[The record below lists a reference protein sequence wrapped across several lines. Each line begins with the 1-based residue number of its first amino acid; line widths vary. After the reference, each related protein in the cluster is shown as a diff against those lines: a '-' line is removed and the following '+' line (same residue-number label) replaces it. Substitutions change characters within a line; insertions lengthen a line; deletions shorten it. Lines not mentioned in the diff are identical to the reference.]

1 MASFT
6 DAIPQFNPYIQ
17 QLPVEAMV
25 AVGMEKQK
33 RYDEGI
39 QKIQG
44 QIDQVAGLDIV
55 RDVDRQYLQSK
66 LNDLGSKLKTVA
78 ASDFSNFQLVNS
90 VGGMASKIA
99 KDNTV
104 MNSVQ
109 STAKFRKEQS
119 LMEESRQKGESA
131 IQNEYDFSTQTDKW
145 LNDTNVGQSYNGR
158 YRKYLDVDKKWF
170 EVLKSLHSDL
180 AEEDIPYVRN
190 EDGSLNRQQ
199 TAEAMQRISKESVS
213 SNKIENALRASLSPD
228 ELEQLN
234 INGRYEFRGI
244 QDPEQLGVYATAKAS
259 SQIQQNE
266 KYIKELKGVIALSSS
281 DQNKKLQAE
290 EGIKALENANMNI
303 KTQMSSELE
312 MIANDI
318 ESAKGYIYRKGAIE
332 QFASAHAWEK
342 QKSNLL
348 TNPINSYRMD
358 LANHQLS
365 VARYELNKDQL
376 TWRKYVE
383 SNKMNNENR
392 ELEMKNN
399 GMMSPDSSIYGGLS
413 TKINNQRGALL
424 KEINQNNESYEST
437 MRTVL
442 SSLGPNVTR
451 DQLENAIKLYNEGD
465 AAEFDKIIPVQFK
478 TVINQAIKSKKE
490 ARKLSLY
497 EQQVYEKART
507 SSPEIIKYNAE
518 LNELAQDIK
527 PVTVDGVQF
536 SSEEVRRYLD
546 KTTRSDKTQASPMGG
561 ITVRSEY
568 SSSAPLTQKEELLR
582 GSQSVLLQNNSYLR
596 KVKGFND
603 VLGEAVETEMA
614 NGNGQF
620 LAKETPIF
628 LPNTEGGAAR
638 NKMENL
644 TSSFLQKYSGGFLSG
659 IKGGAESLSQ
669 DDIEKAFGWLGDNS
683 DKNVLQ
689 YFLIDQNNDNYLMVR
704 KGGEEVVIPI
714 DAREVG
720 MLPTGSNIKQSSAYK
735 NLISTQ
741 EKFNG
746 STNPTGKIIDSGY
759 DRIDMPNVS
768 YNIGA
773 DLTQEFNNPD
783 RQYLTLNLVTPAGV
797 IPYQYPESLDASGA
811 LNFISRLDNQQVK
824 ELYLRSSISPEL
836 KKVIENL

>member
-6 DAIPQFNPYIQ
+6 DAIPSFNPYIQ
-17 QLPVEAMV
+17 QLPIESMV
-25 AVGMEKQK
+25 SVGMEKQK
-33 RYDEGI
+33 RYDEGV

-119 LMEESRQKGESA
+119 MMEEARQKGESA
-131 IQNEYDFSTQTDKW
+131 IQNEYDFSVQTDKW

-158 YRKYLDVDKKWF
+158 YRKYIDVDKKWF
-170 EVLKSLHSDL
+170 DVLKSLHSDL

-244 QDPEQLGVYATAKAS
+244 QDPVQFGVYATAKGN

-290 EGIKALENANMNI
+290 EGIKALEDANRNI
-303 KTQMSSELE
+303 KTQINNELE
-312 MIANDI
+312 MINTDL
-318 ESAKGYIYRKGAIE
+318 ESAKGYLYRKGAIE

-348 TNPINSYRMD
+348 TNPINSYRLD

-365 VARYELNKDQL
+365 VARFQQSQEEFNWKKVIDSEKLKLDQF
-376 TWRKYVE
+376 E
-383 SNKMNNENR
+383 SS
-392 ELEMKNN
+392 MKNN
-399 GMMSPDSSIYGGLS
+399 GMMSPDSSIYGGVS
-413 TKINNQRGALL
+413 TKINNQRGELL

-437 MRTVL
+437 IRTVL
-442 SSLGPNVTR
+442 NSLGPDVSR

-465 AAEFDKIIPVQFK
+465 ANEFDKIIPVQFK
-478 TVINQAIKSKKE
+478 AVINQAIKSKKE
-490 ARKLSLY
+490 ARTLALY
-497 EQQVYEKART
+497 EEQVFQKVKT
-507 SSPEIIKYNAE
+507 SSPLVAEHNAK

-527 PVTVDGVQF
+527 PITVDGVEF

-546 KTTRSDKTQASPMGG
+546 KITKSDKTESSPVGG
-561 ITVRSEY
+561 ITVRSEFLPTR
-568 SSSAPLTQKEELLR
+568 ALTQKEELLR
-582 GSQSVLLQNNSYLR
+582 GNQRILLQNNSYLR
-596 KVKGFND
+596 TVNNFED
-603 VLGEAVETEMA
+603 VLNEAVEKQMA
-614 NGNGQF
+614 EDNGKF
-620 LAKETPIF
+620 LPVLNNIL

-644 TSSFLQKYSGGFLSG
+644 TSGFLQKYSGDFLSG
-659 IKGGAESLSQ
+659 MKGGSESLSE
-669 DDIEKAFGWLGDNS
+669 DDIEKAFGWLGES
-683 DKNVLQ
+683 DRNVLL
-689 YFLIDQNNDNYLMVR
+689 YGLINQNNSNYLSVR
-704 KGGEEVVIPI
+704 KGAEEVIIPI
-714 DAREVG
+714 DEREVR
-720 MLPTGSNIKQSSAYK
+720 MLPLGTDIKQSSAYK
-735 NLISTQ
+735 DLISTQ
-741 EKFNG
+741 ALFNG
-746 STNPTGKIIDSGY
+746 ETNPTGNFSDSKF
-759 DRIDMPNVS
+759 DRIDMPNVT
-768 YNIGA
+768 YNVRA

-783 RQYLTLNLVTPAGV
+783 RQYLTLRLMTPQGP

-811 LNFISRLDNQQVK
+811 INFISRLNNQEVK

-836 KKVIENL
+836 KKLIENL

>member
-318 ESAKGYIYRKGAIE
+318 ESAKGYIYRK
-332 QFASAHAWEK
+332 
-342 QKSNLL
+342 
-348 TNPINSYRMD
+348 
-358 LANHQLS
+358 
-365 VARYELNKDQL
+365 
-376 TWRKYVE
+376 
-383 SNKMNNENR
+383 
-392 ELEMKNN
+392 
-399 GMMSPDSSIYGGLS
+399 
-413 TKINNQRGALL
+413 
-424 KEINQNNESYEST
+424 
-437 MRTVL
+437 
-442 SSLGPNVTR
+442 
-451 DQLENAIKLYNEGD
+451 
-465 AAEFDKIIPVQFK
+465 
-478 TVINQAIKSKKE
+478 
-490 ARKLSLY
+490 
-497 EQQVYEKART
+497 
-507 SSPEIIKYNAE
+507 
-518 LNELAQDIK
+518 
-527 PVTVDGVQF
+527 
-536 SSEEVRRYLD
+536 
-546 KTTRSDKTQASPMGG
+546 
-561 ITVRSEY
+561 
-568 SSSAPLTQKEELLR
+568 
-582 GSQSVLLQNNSYLR
+582 
-596 KVKGFND
+596 
-603 VLGEAVETEMA
+603 
-614 NGNGQF
+614 
-620 LAKETPIF
+620 
-628 LPNTEGGAAR
+628 
-638 NKMENL
+638 
-644 TSSFLQKYSGGFLSG
+644 
-659 IKGGAESLSQ
+659 
-669 DDIEKAFGWLGDNS
+669 
-683 DKNVLQ
+683 
-689 YFLIDQNNDNYLMVR
+689 
-704 KGGEEVVIPI
+704 
-714 DAREVG
+714 
-720 MLPTGSNIKQSSAYK
+720 
-735 NLISTQ
+735 
-741 EKFNG
+741 
-746 STNPTGKIIDSGY
+746 
-759 DRIDMPNVS
+759 
-768 YNIGA
+768 
-773 DLTQEFNNPD
+773 
-783 RQYLTLNLVTPAGV
+783 
-797 IPYQYPESLDASGA
+797 
-811 LNFISRLDNQQVK
+811 
-824 ELYLRSSISPEL
+824 
-836 KKVIENL
+836 

>member
-6 DAIPQFNPYIQ
+6 DAIPNFNPYIQ

-25 AVGMEKQK
+25 SVGMEKQK
-33 RYDEGI
+33 RYDEGV
-39 QKIQG
+39 QKIQS

-55 RDVDRQYLQSK
+55 RDVDREYLQSK
-66 LNDLGSKLKTVA
+66 LNSLGSKLKTVA
-78 ASDFSNFQLVNS
+78 AGDFSNYQLVNS
-90 VGGMASKIA
+90 TAGMAASVA
-99 KDNTV
+99 KDKNV
-104 MNSVQ
+104 MGAVQ
-109 STAKFRKEQS
+109 STAKFRKE
-119 LMEESRQKGESA
+119 LAFMEESRQKGESA

-158 YRKYLDVDKKWF
+158 YRKYIDVDEKWF
-170 EVLKSLHSDL
+170 DVLKSLHSDL
-180 AEEDIPYVRN
+180 AEEDIPYIRN

-244 QDPEQLGVYATAKAS
+244 QDPEQLGIYATAKAS

-266 KYIKELKGVIALSSS
+266 KYIQELKGLIALSSS

-290 EGIKALENANMNI
+290 EGIKALEDANRNI

-348 TNPINSYRMD
+348 TNPINSYRLD

-365 VARYELNKDQL
+365 VARFQQNQEEFNWKKVID
-376 TWRKYVE
+376 
-383 SNKMNNENR
+383 SNKMNLDKLEF
-392 ELEMKNN
+392 EMKNN
-399 GMMSPDSSIYGGLS
+399 GMMSPESSIYGGVS
-413 TKINNQRGALL
+413 TKINNQRGELL
-424 KEINQNNESYEST
+424 KEINKGNESYENT

-478 TVINQAIKSKKE
+478 AVINQAIKAKKE
-490 ARKLSLY
+490 ARTLSLY
-497 EQQVYEKART
+497 QEQVSEKVRT
-507 SSPEIIKYNAE
+507 SSPEIAKYNSE
-518 LNELAQDIK
+518 LDDLAQDIK

-546 KTTRSDKTQASPMGG
+546 KTRRSDKTQSSPMGG
-561 ITVRSEY
+561 ITIRSEY
-568 SSSAPLTQKEELLR
+568 SSSVPLTQKEELLKQN
-582 GSQSVLLQNNSYLR
+582 QSVLLQNNSYLR
-596 KVKGFND
+596 KVNQFED
-603 VLGEAVETEMA
+603 VLGEAIEMQMA
-614 NGNGQF
+614 EDNGKF
-620 LAKETPIF
+620 LPELNMIS
-628 LPNTEGGAAR
+628 LPNTEGGAVR
-638 NKMENL
+638 NKIENL
-644 TSSFLQKYSGGFLSG
+644 TSGVLEKYSGGLLAG
-659 IKGGAESLSQ
+659 MEGGAETLSQ
-669 DDIEKAFGWLGDNS
+669 DDIEKVYSWLGDSN
-683 DKNVLQ
+683 KNVLQ
-689 YFLIDQNNDNYLMVR
+689 YGLITQNNSNYLHVR
-704 KGGEEVVIPI
+704 NGNDVVDIPI
-714 DAREVG
+714 DAREAA
-720 MLPTGSNIKQSSAYK
+720 MLPGGSNIKQSSAYK
-735 NLISTQ
+735 SLVSKQ
-741 EKFNG
+741 ALFNG
-746 STNPTGKIIDSGY
+746 STNPTGKIRDSY
-759 DRIDMPNVS
+759 FDRIDMPNVS